1 MTERSIEM
9 TTKQRKEEA
18 RTGLDHGQLVIVA
31 ARWVLIVAGLFLL
44 IVEPAGAVAE
54 LRLQIALILL
64 LAIANFFLQAQ
75 LLRRRPIP
83 DAVAYAAS
91 ASDLAVITILVLS
104 QGADSQLYVL
114 YFPAL
119 LALSVAFEPV
129 VTAIYAAATALV
141 YGAIAV
147 ATAPGVPDAVPVVAT
162 RVLMLGAVAFCGCV
176 YWHVERDRRE
186 RAERPSA
193 AEGSLS

>member
-1 MTERSIEM
+1 MSSKPRAD
-9 TTKQRKEEA
+9 EA

-31 ARWVLIVAGLFLL
+31 ARWVLIAAGLFLL
-44 IVEPAGAVAE
+44 IVEPAGAVGE

-75 LLRRRPIP
+75 LLRRRRIP
-83 DAVAYAAS
+83 DALAYGAS
-91 ASDLAVITILVLS
+91 AADLAVITILVLS

-129 VTAIYAAATALV
+129 VTAVYAVGTALV
-141 YGAIAV
+141 YGAIA
-147 ATAPGVPDAVPVVAT
+147 AASMPSVPDALPVVAT

-176 YWHVERDRRE
+176 YWHVERDRRH
-186 RAERPSA
+186 RAERPAA